1 MTDWC
6 TAASIVVVIGA
17 GEAYRASRR
26 TRQTWPPDVHRVINQ
41 TGRVGVASVIR
52 FEDFVQRGR
61 ARFNRLRDRSARQR
75 RDAGPRGTAVD
86 KARALNQLI
95 ECEVIPR
102 LLVAHAAPSATIG
115 SLHTDGVTEA
125 EVAAFAPLALQVEA
139 DELLEH
145 VDALIRRGVS
155 RETLLVDLLAPAARL
170 LGRFWEEDRCDFVDV
185 TMGLWRLQEVVHEV
199 FGRTTPDKHGAGAAR
214 RALFAS
220 LEGDQHSFG
229 TLVID
234 ELFCA
239 NGWLTDRVAEASP
252 ALLCERVRDTWVD
265 LVGLTIT
272 CDCHIAPLPSIIR
285 GIRAA
290 SCNPRLCVMVGGR
303 VFSFDASRAA
313 AVGADG
319 TAPDARAAVRVAGAL
334 VDAVARE
341 AVASM
346 TG

>member
-1 MTDWC
+1 M
-6 TAASIVVVIGA
+6 AA
-17 GEAYRASRR
+17 
-26 TRQTWPPDVHRVINQ
+26 DVHRVINQ

-52 FEDFVQRGR
+52 FEEFVQRGR
-61 ARFNRLRDRSARQR
+61 ARFNRLRDRNARQR
-75 RDAGPRGTAVD
+75 PDGVQRGVGID

-95 ECEVIPR
+95 EREVIPR
-102 LLVAHAAPSATIG
+102 LLVAHAAPHPATER
-115 SLHTDGVTEA
+115 SQTDHIEQA

-145 VDALIRRGVS
+145 VEAMIARGVS

-170 LGRFWEEDRCDFVDV
+170 LGQFWEEDRCDFVDV
-185 TMGLWRLQEVVHEV
+185 TMGLWRLQEVVHEI
-199 FGRTTPDKHGAGAAR
+199 FGRTTPDRHSPGPAR

-229 TLVID
+229 TVVVD
-234 ELFCA
+234 ELFGA

-252 ALLCERVRDTWVD
+252 AVLCERVRDDWFD

-272 CDCHIAPLPSIIR
+272 CDCHIAPLPSIVR

-290 SCNPRLCVMVGGR
+290 SCNPRICVMVGGR
-303 VFSFDASRAA
+303 VFALDASRAA

-334 VDAVARE
+334 VDAVAQE
-341 AVASM
+341 MVASM

>member
-1 MTDWC
+1 M
-6 TAASIVVVIGA
+6 AA
-17 GEAYRASRR
+17 
-26 TRQTWPPDVHRVINQ
+26 DVHRVINQ

-52 FEDFVQRGR
+52 FEEFVQRGR
-61 ARFNRLRDRSARQR
+61 ARLSRLRDRSTHER
-75 RDAGPRGTAVD
+75 RDAVHPAPAVD

-95 ECEVIPR
+95 ECEIIPR
-102 LLVAHAAPSATIG
+102 LLVAHAAPIAP
-115 SLHTDGVTEA
+115 TDAAHSDRIADT

-145 VDALIRRGVS
+145 VEALIARGVS
-155 RETLLVDLLAPAARL
+155 RETLLVDLLAPAARM
-170 LGRFWEEDRCDFVDV
+170 LGQFWEEDRCDFVDV
-185 TMGLWRLQEVVHEV
+185 TMGLWRLQEVVHEI
-199 FGRTTPDKHGAGAAR
+199 FGRATPDGHIPSLAR

-229 TLVID
+229 TVVVD

-239 NGWLTDRVAEASP
+239 HGWMTDRLAEATQP
-252 ALLCERVRDTWVD
+252 QLLERVRDTWFD

-272 CDCHIAPLPSIIR
+272 CDCHIAPLPSIVR
-285 GIRAA
+285 SIRAA
-290 SCNPRLCVMVGGR
+290 SCNPRICVMVGGR
-303 VFSFDASRAA
+303 VFALDASRAA

-319 TAPDARAAVRVAGAL
+319 TAPDARAAVRVAGEL

>member
-1 MTDWC
+1 M
-6 TAASIVVVIGA
+6 
-17 GEAYRASRR
+17 
-26 TRQTWPPDVHRVINQ
+26 
-41 TGRVGVASVIR
+41 ASVIR
-52 FEDFVQRGR
+52 IEDFVQRGR
-61 ARFNRLRDRSARQR
+61 ARFNRLRDSTARQR
-75 RDAGPRGTAVD
+75 SDGTQRGTPAD
-86 KARALNQLI
+86 KVLALNQLI
-95 ECEVIPR
+95 EREVIPR
-102 LLVAHAAPSATIG
+102 LLVAHATPTAPVGPAQCDTI
-115 SLHTDGVTEA
+115 TEA

-145 VDALIRRGVS
+145 VDSLITRGVS

-170 LGRFWEEDRCDFVDV
+170 LGQFWEEDRCDFVDV

-199 FGRTTPDKHGAGAAR
+199 FGGATPDHHGPGNAR
-214 RALFAS
+214 HALFAS

-229 TLVID
+229 TVVVD

-239 NGWLTDRVAEASP
+239 NGWLTDRASEASP
-252 ALLCERVRDTWVD
+252 AFLCERVRDAWFD

-272 CDCHIAPLPSIIR
+272 CDCHIAHVSSIIR

-290 SCNPRLCVMVGGR
+290 SCNPRICVMVGGR
-303 VFSFDASRAA
+303 VFALDASRAA

-319 TAPDARAAVRVAGAL
+319 TAADARAAVRVAGEL

-346 TG
+346 TS